1 MRTLKRPIIGT
12 FVNHSVIRRLKKQDY
27 EFNSYQRIIGLSKA
41 SVDAGV
47 TLYYFS
53 VRDFDL
59 KRNVILGTIFDIDS
73 NQWKQYYFP
82 LPDILYNRRAGGGS
96 NKYIGEHI
104 ENVLNEHQV
113 IKVNSQSYFDKW
125 EFYQD
130 LSQNTEVRKYLPYSV
145 MYQDES
151 DLEDF
156 LKLNNEAYL
165 KGVRG
170 GRGRAIFRVRQQ
182 PTGKFEYSYFVD
194 NMFIDEAE
202 CWDDLVREVHK
213 FFGKRKFIIQK
224 AIKLIK
230 VNESNIDFRAEL
242 QRDGEGKVNIIG
254 VCARIEKADLLLPF
268 IPQHIL

>member
-1 MRTLKRPIIGT
+1 M
-12 FVNHSVIRRLKKQDY
+12 KKQDY

-156 LKLNNEAYL
+156 
-165 KGVRG
+165 
-170 GRGRAIFRVRQQ
+170 
-182 PTGKFEYSYFVD
+182 
-194 NMFIDEAE
+194 
-202 CWDDLVREVHK
+202 
-213 FFGKRKFIIQK
+213 
-224 AIKLIK
+224 
-230 VNESNIDFRAEL
+230 
-242 QRDGEGKVNIIG
+242 
-254 VCARIEKADLLLPF
+254 
-268 IPQHIL
+268 